1 MPPFLVIDHDGPT
14 RATREALR
22 QREISLA
29 VSGLGTN
36 GAASCDA
43 LIADACMLDETNMS
57 KIREL
62 ALLSPSAQLIAI
74 SREGAIASIDGA
86 PDFRAL
92 ADRLAAR

>member
-1 MPPFLVIDHDGPT
+1 MPPFLVIDHDGPA

-22 QREISLA
+22 LREIGMAFS
-29 VSGLGTN
+29 GTN
-36 GAASCDA
+36 GTATCDA
-43 LIADACMLDETNMS
+43 LVADACMLDETSMA

-62 ALLSPSAQLIAI
+62 ALLSPSAQLIGI

-92 ADRLAAR
+92 AHRLAAR